1 MQSFEKV
8 FNFWFLNS
16 NFTTLLNSDCWL
28 CQETLCVMMWHP
40 LFELSLTPGIGAV
53 HWHHIVTTVALNKS
67 LKARCKK
74 KENMLQPVLGEG
86 FKQCCSLWRV
96 LMVLQCLA
104 AISPNLKQCCIAIR
118 EDSSVRETMPRGGWH
133 CKTTNQPLEEPT
145 SNRHEKKQMK
155 MKWGVA

>member
-1 MQSFEKV
+1 
-8 FNFWFLNS
+8 
-16 NFTTLLNSDCWL
+16 
-28 CQETLCVMMWHP
+28 
-40 LFELSLTPGIGAV
+40 
-53 HWHHIVTTVALNKS
+53 
-67 LKARCKK
+67 
-74 KENMLQPVLGEG
+74 MLQPVLGEG

-145 SNRHEKKQMK
+145 SNRHEKKRKKIRRKYMRGGEGGGEWRSSSIMMNGSVFISEHWAISRNTVFVRLSWWHLEKASLNTSDMISDHSAKCHVTQL
-155 MKWGVA
+155 